1 MHYFI
6 SKALAASGRRALGW
20 GEESHK
26 RTVEAGEGPGGAIRH
41 FDSLLAVD
49 LKEDGDYNKAEE

>member
-1 MHYFI
+1 M
-6 SKALAASGRRALGW
+6 

-49 LKEDGDYNKAEE
+49 LKEDGDYNKAED